1 MYYMKITT
9 RFNEI
14 KLILDKETF
23 CDEDLQNLLQQ
34 EYINEVYL
42 KWIDEKE
49 YQRNSEYNKI
59 RKLERKKK
67 W

>member
-14 KLILDKETF
+14 KLILEDNDF
-23 CDEDLQNLLQQ
+23 YDENLQHLLHQ
-34 EYINEVYL
+34 EYVSEVYL
-42 KWIDEKE
+42 RWIDEKE
-49 YQRNSEYNKI
+49 YQRNSEYNKV

-67 W
+67 